1 MKREE
6 YAVSLRNRGY
16 NCAQAVVCAFA
27 DQTDLSEEQLFAV
40 SECFGSGLGCTK
52 GNCGALNGACMLAG
66 LSMCTRHLNRPDSK
80 AHTYMME
87 RSIVNDFEQQAGA
100 ITCRDIKGLDT
111 GEVLC
116 ECEECVR
123 IGVRL
128 VEKYVFT
135 GEENG

>member
-1 MKREE
+1 
-6 YAVSLRNRGY
+6 
-16 NCAQAVVCAFA
+16 
-27 DQTDLSEEQLFAV
+27 
-40 SECFGSGLGCTK
+40 
-52 GNCGALNGACMLAG
+52 
-66 LSMCTRHLNRPDSK
+66 MCTRHLNRPDSK
-80 AHTYMME
+80 ARTYMME

-123 IGVRL
+123 IGIRL